1 MLISVNYWW
10 ILNLMFLQITREK
23 VDNFMI
29 KTETGRIPSCQLTA
43 VWTKESKP
51 PVLVHQVTLKGAKE
65 SSNYFSIVLDC
76 DTIPPVT
83 GKLLSLSATLPC
95 VCVRVCVHGCTVLHY
110 YIV

>member
-1 MLISVNYWW
+1 
-10 ILNLMFLQITREK
+10 MFLQITREK

-51 PVLVHQVTLKGAKE
+51 PVLVHQVTLEGAKE

-76 DTIPPVT
+76 DSIPPVT
-83 GKLLSLSATLPC
+83 GKLLSLSAAATLPC
-95 VCVRVCVHGCTVLHY
+95 ACVHGCTVFTLF
-110 YIV
+110 IVI